1 MASAD
6 FGAAVSRFGEAVKAK
21 LGSAAVSGAPEDQLR
36 APLERLI
43 ADLSEIASP
52 AGRVVLIG
60 EATLSE
66 RATRPDYAVTAR
78 GALVGFIEVKSVGKG
93 ADPRRFVSEH
103 DKTQWTR
110 LKSLPN
116 LLYTDGEAFGLWRDG
131 DLARPV
137 VRVEGDI
144 LADGAKLS
152 APEAL
157 LDLMRDFLGW
167 SPLPPESPKK
177 LAEVSARLCRL
188 LRDEVTEELRRGAP
202 ALTNLASEWRN
213 ELLRVSWTG
222 S

>member
-93 ADPRRFVSEH
+93 
-103 DKTQWTR
+103 
-110 LKSLPN
+110 
-116 LLYTDGEAFGLWRDG
+116 G
-131 DLARPV
+131 RP
-137 VRVEGDI
+137 
-144 LADGAKLS
+144 
-152 APEAL
+152 
-157 LDLMRDFLGW
+157 
-167 SPLPPESPKK
+167 
-177 LAEVSARLCRL
+177 
-188 LRDEVTEELRRGAP
+188 
-202 ALTNLASEWRN
+202 
-213 ELLRVSWTG
+213 LRVIG
-222 S
+222 ERRAEIR